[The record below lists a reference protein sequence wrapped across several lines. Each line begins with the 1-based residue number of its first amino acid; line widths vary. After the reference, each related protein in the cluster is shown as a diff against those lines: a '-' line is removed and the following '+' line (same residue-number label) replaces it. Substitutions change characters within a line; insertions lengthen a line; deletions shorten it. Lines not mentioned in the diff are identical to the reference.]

1 MENNRGGCLECLN
14 GRYGTVGSYAIA
26 YCTNASRGLSAIA
39 EFLVFRQIARKMV
52 RCIMRMQKDVTL
64 NIS

>member
-14 GRYGTVGSYAIA
+14 GRYDTVGSYAIA

-39 EFLVFRQIARKMV
+39 EFLVFVKLPEKWLGA
-52 RCIMRMQKDVTL
+52 L
-64 NIS
+64 